1 MTDSAPMSVADANLE
16 ILAAVT
22 DTLVWLLTEHGDDDD
37 TPPDEEE
44 VRDLENLADMI
55 ISDLN
60 LVVTDVR
67 EDGTILAEIRPT
79 ADESDGTDGA

>member
-1 MTDSAPMSVADANLE
+1 MTDPAPMSVADANLAV
-16 ILAAVT
+16 LAAVT

-60 LVVTDVR
+60 LVITDVR

-79 ADESDGTDGA
+79 ADDSDESDDA